1 MTEAINIKNW
11 KDPTSLRRCRRLLL
25 RWFAA
30 NARDLPWRRDCAV
43 YAVWIS
49 EIMLQQTQVQQAL
62 PYYLRFMERFPTVAA
77 LAAAPIDA
85 VLKAWEGMGYYAR
98 ARNLHRAAGQIMARH
113 GGHFPADAESVRALA
128 GIGPYTAAAILS
140 IAFNQP
146 LAVVDGNV
154 IRVLSRLHAWPG
166 DAKTTSGKKEIQ
178 ERAQSLLD
186 PAAPGAFNEAMM
198 ELGALICTPQNPL
211 CTACPLA
218 ACCQALA
225 QGAPEKFPVKSAK
238 KLRPHYQIA
247 AGLIWK
253 KEKLL
258 IVRRPESGLL
268 GGLWELPGGKQEAGE
283 VLEATVARE
292 AAKKLGIKIKV
303 GSFFSRVDHAYTHFS
318 ITLHVYHCRH
328 LKGTPYP
335 HEHSDWRWVSIA
347 ELDDYAFSRSN
358 RRIIEQLPAGA
369 YNPSGL

>member
-1 MTEAINIKNW
+1 MTEAVKIANW
-11 KDPTSLRRCRRLLL
+11 HDANTVIRCRRLLL

-30 NARDLPWRRDCAV
+30 NARDLPWRRDRAV